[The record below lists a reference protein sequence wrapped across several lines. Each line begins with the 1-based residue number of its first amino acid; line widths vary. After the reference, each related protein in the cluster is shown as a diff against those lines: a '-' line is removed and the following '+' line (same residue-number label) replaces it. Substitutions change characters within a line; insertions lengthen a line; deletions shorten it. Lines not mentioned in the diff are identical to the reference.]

1 MVGSALLELWK
12 IDSSVI
18 SGVRFHHSFEK
29 APFNHCLIVAITHLA
44 EYILC
49 NWALGSFEGTMK
61 DIHKNIWDT
70 LKIPPDSLGTLFSQ
84 AEAQVERADL
94 ILAMEMGDKNTQL
107 RFI

>member
-1 MVGSALLELWK
+1 
-12 IDSSVI
+12 
-18 SGVRFHHSFEK
+18 
-29 APFNHCLIVAITHLA
+29 
-44 EYILC
+44 
-49 NWALGSFEGTMK
+49 MK